1 MIYIGGEYMYRKLS
15 KKGIFLVIF
24 AAICIVITTIFFIQI
39 LDRDEKDLDVTSDT
53 FTIEEIIAENQI
65 LKIELLDFV
74 SSRNTQE
81 KPTPQNIIIEAGESI
96 AGVTIYKKQTFSRA
110 LNLQAPKEED
120 NPFVHDN
127 KIPSHNAYILVL
139 VGDVVK
145 YRNASGEI
153 QYVIENARI
162 DYFVQ
167 TVLLEEKYNSLYLS
181 SLDGKKERM
190 VNLNDYKQAMSNVE
204 TYYEM
209 LQW

>member
-15 KKGIFLVIF
+15 KRGICLVIF

-39 LDRDEKDLDVTSDT
+39 LNRDENDQDSNDT

-65 LKIELLDFV
+65 LKTELLDFV

-81 KPTPQNIIIEAGESI
+81 KPTPQNIMIAAGESI
-96 AGVTIYKKQTFSRA
+96 AGVTIQKKQTFSRA
-110 LNLQAPKEED
+110 LNLEAPKEED

-127 KIPSHNAYILVL
+127 KIPSHKAYILVL
-139 VGDVVK
+139 VGDVVQ
-145 YRNASGEI
+145 YRNADGNT

-167 TVLLEEKYNSLYLS
+167 TVLLEEKYNSLYIS
-181 SLDGKKERM
+181 SLDGKKEQM

>member
-15 KKGIFLVIF
+15 KRGIFVIF

-39 LDRDEKDLDVTSDT
+39 LDRNEKGLDVTNDT

-110 LNLQAPKEED
+110 LHLEAPKEED

-127 KIPSHNAYILVL
+127 KVPSHNAYILVL
-139 VGDVVK
+139 VGDVVL
-145 YRNASGEI
+145 YRNAAGDT

-167 TVLLEEKYNSLYLS
+167 TVLLEEKYNSLYIS

-190 VNLNDYKQAMSNVE
+190 VNLNDYKQAMRTVE